1 MPTTSEVTPRWQRLW
16 RWCITM
22 LAVFPA
28 LAAAQS
34 PATELWPEL
43 DVYWRQAAHQR
54 TFFQLADQAEHEGPH
69 HQATVGLYQ
78 DYLNLPSAYLRLGYR
93 YTFSTRD
100 GSYRE
105 SRIVAE
111 GAGSSGLWSRLR
123 GTSRTRFE
131 ERWINGDLSY
141 RVRERVQVQW
151 ESKDKSGPRWA
162 PYTSVEPNYDSR
174 YRTIARM
181 QERIG
186 TDVELSR
193 HVAADLYFARQDDSR
208 GQPAAVNALGVTL
221 TLKY

>member
-1 MPTTSEVTPRWQRLW
+1 MSKTSELTSRRQRSR
-16 RWCITM
+16 RWCITI
-22 LAVFPA
+22 LALFPA

-54 TFFQLADQAEHEGPH
+54 TFLKQDQAEREGPH

-111 GAGSSGLWSRLR
+111 GVGSSGLWSRLR

-131 ERWINGDLSY
+131 GRWINGDPSY

-151 ESKDKSGPRWA
+151 ESKDKSCPRWA
-162 PYTSVEPNYDSR
+162 PYASVEPYYDSR

-193 HVAADLYFARQDDSR
+193 HVAAELYFARQDDSR
-208 GQPAAVNALGVTL
+208 GQPAAVNAIGVTL
-221 TLKY
+221 KLKY